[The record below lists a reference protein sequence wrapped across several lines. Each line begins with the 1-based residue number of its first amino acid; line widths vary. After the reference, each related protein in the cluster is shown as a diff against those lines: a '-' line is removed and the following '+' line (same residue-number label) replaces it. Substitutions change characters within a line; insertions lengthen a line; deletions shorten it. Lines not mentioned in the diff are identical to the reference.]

1 MLQTVQHSKN
11 VSQTMQVPV
20 NEPWLRG
27 NEEKYVLEC
36 IRSGWISSEGS
47 FVKKFEESFAQ
58 SVDRAYGI
66 AVSNGSV
73 ALDIAMQVLQIGEGD
88 EVILPT
94 FTIISCAAAV
104 VRAGAKP
111 ILIDCDPITWNM
123 QVAQIEAKIT
133 PRTKAIMIVH
143 IYGLPVDVAPVLA
156 LAKKYNLFV
165 IEDAAEMIGQDYK
178 GKPCGSFG
186 DVSTF
191 SFYANKHITTG
202 EGGMVVVNDAAL
214 AERARAARNLFF
226 QPARRY
232 VHEELGNN
240 FRLTNVQAAIGL
252 AQLERLPESI
262 AKKRQIGKR
271 YSLAFADLQE
281 HLQLPLPQTDF
292 AENIYWVYGIV
303 VKNPKIKVSELLTA
317 LAMNGIGT
325 RAFFWPMHLQPVFA
339 KKGLFIGE
347 SYPEA
352 EFIAQQGFYI
362 PSGLALTEEQMDYV
376 ASTLRRLV
384 YEYV

>member
-1 MLQTVQHSKN
+1 
-11 VSQTMQVPV
+11 MQVPV

-73 ALDIAMQVLQIGEGD
+73 ALDVAMQVLQIGEGD

-111 ILIDCDPITWNM
+111 ILIDCDTITWNM

-143 IYGLPVDVAPVLA
+143 IYGLPVDVVPVLV

-271 YSLAFADLQE
+271 YSLALADLQE
-281 HLQLPLPQTDF
+281 YLQLPFPQTDF

-303 VKNPKIKVSELLTA
+303 VKNPKIKVSELLIA

-352 EFIAQQGFYI
+352 EFVAQQGFYI

-376 ASTLRRLV
+376 TSTLRRLV